1 MAVLI
6 CSKEVYGA
14 VLSST
19 PVQNQ
24 DSDGPENMDVT
35 PSQEVGA

>member
-6 CSKEVYGA
+6 CPKEVYGA
-14 VLSST
+14 VLSSA
-19 PVQNQ
+19 PVQSQ
-24 DSDGPENMDVT
+24 DNDGSENMDVT